1 MQRIT
6 LTRWRTVLGGLALG
20 ALATTAA
27 SAQSRVVLPAGSVLI
42 VHTTTPLQS
51 STAKVGQTFNT
62 RVDESIGVDEFTVI
76 PAGSTVRGRV
86 TMATPA
92 TRQQSGVIDV
102 VFDQLT
108 LPNGTSFQ
116 IQGKLTSTDSAERR
130 QINADPNNSH
140 VVLVGERGGIGAAI
154 AGAGSNNSNNAIF
167 TALGSLLSE
176 GRDVA
181 VPSGTPLA
189 VELENSVTLRG
200 GTRLRGVENSTI
212 YTATERIRAA
222 QQALYQLN
230 YYRGPI
236 SGQLDD
242 ATRQALFQYQV
253 DRGLSRTGNLD
264 GRTARSLGINLGT
277 GVALSGNVLSASQA
291 AMLRRDA
298 QTLVARERSDLGGFT
313 NVTFALKG
321 DGVWTRM
328 KHEGGPHRVQRVPV
342 TESQG
347 RVHTSSAT
355 VTVLP
360 EAEEVDIQIPERDL
374 QIDVYRS
381 SGPGGQSVNTTDSAV
396 RVTHKPTGLVVAI
409 QDQKSQLQNK
419 DKALRVLRS
428 RLLQIE
434 EDKRS
439 SERSEAR
446 RDQVGGGGRSEKIRT
461 YNFKENR
468 VTDHRINLT
477 LYKLDRV
484 LAGELDEIVDALV
497 ADERRRQLEAE

>member
-298 QTLVARERSDLGGFT
+298 QTLVARERSDLGGSAYGQLNT
-313 NVTFALKG
+313 NRAYAQGDIDLWFALSAFA
-321 DGVWTRM
+321 DNAAIY
-328 KHEGGPHRVQRVPV
+328 EQL
-342 TESQG
+342 
-347 RVHTSSAT
+347 TSSANN
-355 VTVLP
+355 
-360 EAEEVDIQIPERDL
+360 RD
-374 QIDVYRS
+374 
-381 SGPGGQSVNTTDSAV
+381 A
-396 RVTHKPTGLVVAI
+396 A
-409 QDQKSQLQNK
+409 
-419 DKALRVLRS
+419 
-428 RLLQIE
+428 
-434 EDKRS
+434 
-439 SERSEAR
+439 
-446 RDQVGGGGRSEKIRT
+446 
-461 YNFKENR
+461 
-468 VTDHRINLT
+468 
-477 LYKLDRV
+477 V
-484 LAGELDEIVDALV
+484 LAGRSLVNAARRVDAAMQSARPSSTV
-497 ADERRRQLEAE
+497 QNAWMSIRRQITTLDNGSMTTE